1 MKWFK
6 HFADALDD
14 PFIQELIDEF
24 GPSGYLAWFGLLEI
38 IAKENGNK
46 LTGKLDIKP
55 QYLKRKLR
63 ISVKKLEQIYKFC
76 SEEVQQ
82 NLNKTSTKPK
92 LLFNFKKEKW
102 NFDCPKLLELKDNY
116 LKDLQASGK
125 KPSKHKEEEVEAEK
139 EEDKKQEEKSKV
151 VVSKIKPSFDS
162 EIKEIVEYLNLICK
176 TSYRTSTEKTKS
188 LIKTRLS
195 EKWTVEQFKI
205 VIRKKHNQ
213 WAGTKDE
220 QYLRPET
227 LFGNKFE
234 GYYNQPEI
242 SAKQNQQSEPTSFER
257 FKQRSSGKPPSQL
270 YEEKLQREA
279 EEQGQNLLNV
289 ELGEN
294 DWEQVNNEC
303 NKIHWKN
310 S

>member
-1 MKWFK
+1 M
-6 HFADALDD
+6 DD

-46 LTGKLDIKP
+46 LTGKLDVKP

-63 ISVKKLEQIYKFC
+63 ISVNKLKQIYEFC
-76 SEEVQQ
+76 SEEVKE
-82 NLNKTSTKPK
+82 NLNKNSTKPK
-92 LLFNFKKEKW
+92 LLFNFQKEKW

-125 KPSKHKEEEVEAEK
+125 KPSKHKEVEVEAEK
-139 EEDKKQEEKSKV
+139 EEDKKQEEIV
-151 VVSKIKPSFDS
+151 QKIKLSFDS

-176 TSYRTSTEKTKS
+176 TSYRTSTEKTRS

-242 SAKQNQQSEPTSFER
+242 SAQQNQQPELTSW
-257 FKQRSSGKPPSQL
+257 QRAKNKSS
-270 YEEKLQREA
+270 
-279 EEQGQNLLNV
+279 
-289 ELGEN
+289 
-294 DWEQVNNEC
+294 
-303 NKIHWKN
+303 
-310 S
+310 